1 MNEEKKAFNLK
12 DLLIYFILIPFLRP
26 NGYNTYFPLYKQFF
40 TVWLYLAIMII
51 FMYSAR
57 MFFGNKIKYKS
68 CIVFMIIYYLVMIL
82 TTFVNLFGFGNG
94 LQKMFA
100 APALFLACFFF
111 LKRDI
116 RQFVNCVANLF
127 VINMTLNI
135 TIFSS
140 ALNRKYFNP
149 PVNHL
154 MFLGHIQMG
163 AQMGIVGIF
172 VAYILYRLIPNM
184 KAKSIFLVMLCFANM
199 VYATTDASIISIIVF
214 GICLLIAFLTKKSKL
229 YKIDARIIFA
239 AFIVLDLMFLVIF
252 LPKYHWVIS
261 FRNFSLNSRGVIWR
275 LMMDVIKESPICGYG
290 VQGKTIITP
299 WAVGLEG
306 LNYAH
311 NESLQV
317 MLDGGIILAFCYVSM
332 FISFIKNINFINDYK
347 LIVVAKSCLI
357 VFLILMIF
365 ESTSNY
371 YYWCIF
377 LSMLSF
383 LPETEELICQRRRI

>member
-1 MNEEKKAFNLK
+1 MKKNITFSLKNLP
-12 DLLIYFILIPFLRP
+12 IYFILIPFLRP
-26 NGYNTYFPLYKQFF
+26 NGYNTYFLLYHQFF
-40 TVWLYLAIMII
+40 TMWLYLAIMMI
-51 FMYSAR
+51 FIYSVK
-57 MFFGNKIKYKS
+57 MFYGNKIKYKS
-68 CIVFMIIYYLVMIL
+68 CIISMIIYYFAMIL
-82 TTFVNLFGFGNG
+82 ITFVNLFGFGDG

-100 APALFLACFFF
+100 APALFLACFIF
-111 LKRDI
+111 LKKDI

-140 ALNRKYFNP
+140 ALNGKYFNP

-154 MFLGHIQMG
+154 MFLGHIQVG

-199 VYATTDASIISIIVF
+199 VYATTDASIISIIVLAACF
-214 GICLLIAFLTKKSKL
+214 LIAFLTKKSKI

-239 AFIVLDLMFLVIF
+239 TFIVLDLLFLVMF
-252 LPKYHWVIS
+252 LPKYRWAIS
-261 FRNFSLNSRGVIWR
+261 FWNFSLNGRGVIWR
-275 LMMDVIKESPICGYG
+275 LMMDAIKESPICGYG

-299 WAVGLEG
+299 WAARSEG
-306 LNYAH
+306 LNYTH

-317 MLDGGIILAFCYVSM
+317 MLDGGIILAFCYVFM
-332 FISFIKNINFINDYK
+332 FIGYIKNINFINDYK
-347 LIVVAKSCLI
+347 LIIVIKSCLI
-357 VFLILMIF
+357 TFLILMIF

-383 LPETEELICQRRRI
+383 LPEMEELICQRRRI